1 MASNDI
7 PLAQRG
13 TVRFGDKEWHYM
25 RSDKTGQLFIVAGPD
40 PRDWSKIASGALDY
54 AHIAFQEHQ
63 AWNDNDAKTL
73 SGKQFPG
80 HDGQKAAAA
89 CEICA
94 QRENRQPVQE
104 YVVPAEV
111 PADVQ
116 AQNDQLAAQQAEMDA
131 QAARDAAQ
139 KALIPPSREVR
150 DDQAKQAKMDARQAE
165 LDAQEQRLNQLLQK
179 LEGVQVV
186 AAQSTGTAVTGATE
200 PTVEIGGQTMTQGQ
214 FDAARHPLT
223 APDPGPVTGAADP
236 QQNAGVLP
244 TDPDVI
250 AGARDD
256 IKQAALDARPD
267 LAPQVAAS
275 TPEQVQDPTTGDRPE
290 YGLDPWTKEKVKI
303 FWNIDGADADHPY
316 GKKKDGTPR
325 RPVGRKAEH

>member
-73 SGKQFPG
+73 SGKAFPG
-80 HDGQKAAAA
+80 HDGAKAAAA

-111 PADVQ
+111 PA
-116 AQNDQLAAQQAEMDA
+116 EK
-131 QAARDAAQ
+131 AR
-139 KALIPPSREVR
+139 
-150 DDQAKQAKMDARQAE
+150 
-165 LDAQEQRLNQLLQK
+165 
-179 LEGVQVV
+179 
-186 AAQSTGTAVTGATE
+186 T
-200 PTVEIGGQTMTQGQ
+200 
-214 FDAARHPLT
+214 
-223 APDPGPVTGAADP
+223 
-236 QQNAGVLP
+236 
-244 TDPDVI
+244 
-250 AGARDD
+250 
-256 IKQAALDARPD
+256 
-267 LAPQVAAS
+267 
-275 TPEQVQDPTTGDRPE
+275 
-290 YGLDPWTKEKVKI
+290 
-303 FWNIDGADADHPY
+303 
-316 GKKKDGTPR
+316 
-325 RPVGRKAEH
+325 